1 MVGCNEPSLVG
12 GIWLG
17 GCTTNIARSLS
28 RLLERRGELIACKTF
43 DEVYALYEQC
53 LDADLERALEIN
65 NAFNEYRSRDTNTL
79 SSIFLDGCIESAK
92 SATQGG
98 ARLAVS
104 GANIMGMTC
113 VIDSLTVIAQFVFE
127 ERAFTMEELLDALD
141 ANWENREFMRALI
154 LKKAK
159 FFGNNDP
166 LSDGIARRFTDSLHA
181 FLAPR
186 RNLFG
191 NHLLLGCLAGYNP
204 HYVYFGNLTG
214 ATPDGRFDGDPFMV
228 GAGQT
233 AGKDREGLT
242 ALLNSVAQMDE
253 SGILC
258 GPFVCNLM
266 LDEALI
272 RNDDHFDKTAHMLET
287 YFRMGGLHVQL
298 NYVSRE
304 ELLAAREHPEQYGHL
319 RVRVSG
325 FSGTF
330 TLLEESI
337 QDDIMRRTHQ
347 SD

>member
-1 MVGCNEPSLVG
+1 
-12 GIWLG
+12 
-17 GCTTNIARSLS
+17 
-28 RLLERRGELIACKTF
+28 
-43 DEVYALYEQC
+43 
-53 LDADLERALEIN
+53 
-65 NAFNEYRSRDTNTL
+65 
-79 SSIFLDGCIESAK
+79 
-92 SATQGG
+92 
-98 ARLAVS
+98 
-104 GANIMGMTC
+104 
-113 VIDSLTVIAQFVFE
+113 
-127 ERAFTMEELLDALD
+127 
-141 ANWENREFMRALI
+141 
-154 LKKAK
+154 
-159 FFGNNDP
+159 
-166 LSDGIARRFTDSLHA
+166 
-181 FLAPR
+181 
-186 RNLFG
+186 
-191 NHLLLGCLAGYNP
+191 
-204 HYVYFGNLTG
+204 
-214 ATPDGRFDGDPFMV
+214 
-228 GAGQT
+228 
-233 AGKDREGLT
+233 
-242 ALLNSVAQMDE
+242 MDE